1 MARELPSSSPAS
13 VEAQFGR
20 SETESPVCRTWRN
33 PRLAGRIRELDGI
46 RGLAIL
52 LVLVQHYVLDAAII
66 SVPGWKSH
74 MLALLR
80 LAWSGVDLFFV
91 LSGFLIGGI
100 LIDAKKAENYYYTF
114 YMRRFHRIVPLYYL
128 WLVLFCVGVYFFG
141 GAKSQFLFL
150 LFKRN
155 SIPFWTYPLF
165 IQNIAMAFH
174 GGIGPLWLGIT
185 WSLAVEE
192 QFYLLL
198 PLAIRQLSIK
208 GILRLVCFAIVA
220 APVIRIVMLR
230 LGGGPLA
237 PYVLLPCR
245 ADALGF
251 GVLVAILVRSEI
263 VWTCLESHRKQI
275 FLAFLLLGV
284 GVFRLLF
291 IREPFGNPLFVCFGY
306 SLLAAF
312 YATLLLL
319 VIVNPGRVEKLVF
332 GWSPLV
338 KLGIIAYAVYVFHQ
352 GVNFLWHGEV
362 FGKTPSVNDWPA
374 ILLTLISLATVLL
387 LAEISWRV
395 MERPL
400 IQRAHSRYRYST
412 DSSQHPPLLISSA
425 KLL

>member
-1 MARELPSSSPAS
+1 MMARELPSSSPAS
-13 VEAQFGR
+13 IEAQFGR
-20 SETESPVCRTWRN
+20 SETEPPVCSTWRN

-52 LVLVQHYVLDAAII
+52 LVLIQHYVLDAAI
-66 SVPGWKSH
+66 VHTPGWKSH
-74 MLALLR
+74 ILALFR

-100 LIDAKKAENYYYTF
+100 LIDAKKAENYYQTF

-128 WLVLFCVGVYFFG
+128 WLALFCVGVFFFG
-141 GAKSQFLFL
+141 GAKLPPLFL
-150 LFKRN
+150 LFKRD
-155 SIPFWTYPLF
+155 IPFWTYPLF
-165 IQNIAMAFH
+165 VQNIAMAFQ

-192 QFYLLL
+192 QFYVLL
-198 PLAIRQLSIK
+198 PLAIRQWSLK
-208 GILRLVCFAIVA
+208 GILRLVCCAIIA

-230 LGGGPLA
+230 LGSGPLA
-237 PYVLLPCR
+237 PYTLLPCR

-263 VWTCLESHRKQI
+263 VWTWLESHRKQI
-275 FLAFLLLGV
+275 LLAFLLLGV
-284 GVFRLLF
+284 GIFRLLF
-291 IREPFGNPLFVCFGY
+291 IREPFRNPLFVCFGY
-306 SLLAAF
+306 SLIAAF
-312 YATLLLL
+312 YAALVLL

-338 KLGIIAYAVYVFHQ
+338 KLGIVAYAVYVFHQ
-352 GVNFLWHGEV
+352 GVNFLWHGAV
-362 FGKTPSVNDWPA
+362 FGKIPSVNDWPA

-400 IQRAHSRYRYST
+400 IQHAHSRYRYST
-412 DSSQHPPLLISSA
+412 APPQHPPLLISSPR
-425 KLL
+425 LL

>member
-13 VEAQFGR
+13 IEAQFGR
-20 SETESPVCRTWRN
+20 SETEPPVCSTWRN

-52 LVLVQHYVLDAAII
+52 LVLIQHYVLDAAI
-66 SVPGWKSH
+66 VHTPGWKSH
-74 MLALLR
+74 ILALFR

-100 LIDAKKAENYYYTF
+100 LIDAKKAENYYQTF

-128 WLVLFCVGVYFFG
+128 WLALFCVGVFFFG
-141 GAKSQFLFL
+141 GAKLPPLFL
-150 LFKRN
+150 LFKRD
-155 SIPFWTYPLF
+155 IPFWTYPLF
-165 IQNIAMAFH
+165 VQNIAMAFQ

-192 QFYLLL
+192 QFYVLL
-198 PLAIRQLSIK
+198 PLAIRQWSIK
-208 GILRLVCFAIVA
+208 GILRLVCCAIIA

-230 LGGGPLA
+230 LGSGPLA
-237 PYVLLPCR
+237 PYTLLPCR

-263 VWTCLESHRKQI
+263 VWTWLESHRKQI
-275 FLAFLLLGV
+275 LLAFLLLGV
-284 GVFRLLF
+284 GIFRLLF
-291 IREPFGNPLFVCFGY
+291 IREPFRNPLFVCFGY
-306 SLLAAF
+306 SLIAAF
-312 YATLLLL
+312 YAALVLL

-338 KLGIIAYAVYVFHQ
+338 KLGIVAYAVYVFHQ
-352 GVNFLWHGEV
+352 GVNFLWHGAV
-362 FGKTPSVNDWPA
+362 FGKIPSVNDWPA

-400 IQRAHSRYRYST
+400 IQHAHSRYRYST
-412 DSSQHPPLLISSA
+412 APPQHPPLLISSPR
-425 KLL
+425 LL

>member
-1 MARELPSSSPAS
+1 MARELPSSSPATI
-13 VEAQFGR
+13 EAQFGR
-20 SETESPVCRTWRN
+20 SETEPPVCSTWRN

-52 LVLVQHYVLDAAII
+52 LVLIQHYVLDAAI
-66 SVPGWKSH
+66 VHTPGWKSH
-74 MLALLR
+74 ILALFR

-100 LIDAKKAENYYYTF
+100 LIDAKKAENYYQTF

-128 WLVLFCVGVYFFG
+128 WLALFCVGVFFFG
-141 GAKSQFLFL
+141 GAKLPPLFL
-150 LFKRN
+150 LFKRD
-155 SIPFWTYPLF
+155 IPFWTYPLF
-165 IQNIAMAFH
+165 VQNIAMAFQ

-192 QFYLLL
+192 QFYVLL
-198 PLAIRQLSIK
+198 PLAIRQWSIK
-208 GILRLVCFAIVA
+208 GILRLVCCAIIA

-230 LGGGPLA
+230 LGSGPLA
-237 PYVLLPCR
+237 PYTLLPCR

-263 VWTCLESHRKQI
+263 VWTWLESHRKQI
-275 FLAFLLLGV
+275 LLAFLLLGV
-284 GVFRLLF
+284 GIFRLLF
-291 IREPFGNPLFVCFGY
+291 IREPFRNPLFVCFGY
-306 SLLAAF
+306 SLIAAF
-312 YATLLLL
+312 YAALVLL

-338 KLGIIAYAVYVFHQ
+338 KLGIVAYAVYVFHQ
-352 GVNFLWHGEV
+352 GVNFLWHGAV
-362 FGKTPSVNDWPA
+362 FGKIPSVNDWPA

-400 IQRAHSRYRYST
+400 IQHAHSRYRYST
-412 DSSQHPPLLISSA
+412 APPQHPPLLISSPR
-425 KLL
+425 LL

>member
-13 VEAQFGR
+13 IEAQFGR
-20 SETESPVCRTWRN
+20 SETEPPVCSTWRN
-33 PRLAGRIRELDGI
+33 PRLAGRIRELDGS

-52 LVLVQHYVLDAAII
+52 LVLIQHYVLDAAI
-66 SVPGWKSH
+66 VHTPGWKSH
-74 MLALLR
+74 ILALFR

-100 LIDAKKAENYYYTF
+100 LIDAKKAENYYQTF

-128 WLVLFCVGVYFFG
+128 WLALFCVGVFFFG
-141 GAKSQFLFL
+141 GAKLPPLFL
-150 LFKRN
+150 LFKRD
-155 SIPFWTYPLF
+155 IPFWTYPLF
-165 IQNIAMAFH
+165 VQNIAMAFQ

-192 QFYLLL
+192 QFYVLL
-198 PLAIRQLSIK
+198 PLAIRQWSLK
-208 GILRLVCFAIVA
+208 GILRLVCCAIIA

-230 LGGGPLA
+230 LGSGPLA
-237 PYVLLPCR
+237 PYTLLPCR

-263 VWTCLESHRKQI
+263 VWTWLESHRKQI
-275 FLAFLLLGV
+275 LVAFLLLGV
-284 GVFRLLF
+284 GIFRLLF
-291 IREPFGNPLFVCFGY
+291 IREPFRNPLFVCFGY
-306 SLLAAF
+306 SLIAAF
-312 YATLLLL
+312 YAALVLL
-319 VIVNPGRVEKLVF
+319 VIINPGRVEKLVF

-338 KLGIIAYAVYVFHQ
+338 KLGIVAYAVYVFHQ
-352 GVNFLWHGEV
+352 GVNFLWHGAV
-362 FGKTPSVNDWPA
+362 FGKIPSVNDWPA

-400 IQRAHSRYRYST
+400 IQHAHSRYRYST
-412 DSSQHPPLLISSA
+412 APPQHPPLLISSPR
-425 KLL
+425 LL

>member
-1 MARELPSSSPAS
+1 MARELPSSSPATI
-13 VEAQFGR
+13 EAQFGR
-20 SETESPVCRTWRN
+20 SETEPPVCSTWRN

-52 LVLVQHYVLDAAII
+52 LVLIQHYVLDAAI
-66 SVPGWKSH
+66 VHTPGWKSH
-74 MLALLR
+74 ILALFR

-100 LIDAKKAENYYYTF
+100 LIDAKKAENYYQTF

-128 WLVLFCVGVYFFG
+128 WLALFCVGVFFFG
-141 GAKSQFLFL
+141 GAKLPPLFL
-150 LFKRN
+150 LFKRD
-155 SIPFWTYPLF
+155 IPFWTYPLF
-165 IQNIAMAFH
+165 VQNIAMAFQ

-192 QFYLLL
+192 QFYVLL
-198 PLAIRQLSIK
+198 PLAIRQWSLK
-208 GILRLVCFAIVA
+208 GILRLVCCAIIA

-230 LGGGPLA
+230 LGSGPLA
-237 PYVLLPCR
+237 PYTLLPCR

-263 VWTCLESHRKQI
+263 VWTWLKSHRKQI
-275 FLAFLLLGV
+275 LLAFLLLGV
-284 GVFRLLF
+284 GIFRLLF
-291 IREPFGNPLFVCFGY
+291 IREPFRNPLFVCFGY
-306 SLLAAF
+306 SLIAAF
-312 YATLLLL
+312 YAALVLL

-338 KLGIIAYAVYVFHQ
+338 KLGIVAYAVYVFHQ
-352 GVNFLWHGEV
+352 GVNFLWHGAV
-362 FGKTPSVNDWPA
+362 FGKIPSVNDWPA

-400 IQRAHSRYRYST
+400 IQHAHSRYRYST
-412 DSSQHPPLLISSA
+412 APPQHPPLLISSPR
-425 KLL
+425 LL

>member
-1 MARELPSSSPAS
+1 
-13 VEAQFGR
+13 
-20 SETESPVCRTWRN
+20 
-33 PRLAGRIRELDGI
+33 LDGI

-52 LVLVQHYVLDAAII
+52 LVLIQHYVLDAAI
-66 SVPGWKSH
+66 VHTPGWKSH
-74 MLALLR
+74 ILALFR

-100 LIDAKKAENYYYTF
+100 LIDAKKAENYYQTF

-128 WLVLFCVGVYFFG
+128 WLALFCVGVFFFG
-141 GAKSQFLFL
+141 GAKLPPLFL
-150 LFKRN
+150 LFKRD
-155 SIPFWTYPLF
+155 IPFWTYPLF
-165 IQNIAMAFH
+165 VQNIAMAFQ

-192 QFYLLL
+192 QFYVLL
-198 PLAIRQLSIK
+198 PLAIRQWSLK
-208 GILRLVCFAIVA
+208 GILRLVCCAIIA

-230 LGGGPLA
+230 LGSGPLA
-237 PYVLLPCR
+237 PYTLLPCR

-263 VWTCLESHRKQI
+263 VWTWLKSHRKQI
-275 FLAFLLLGV
+275 LLAFLLLGV
-284 GVFRLLF
+284 GIFRLLF
-291 IREPFGNPLFVCFGY
+291 IREPFRNPLFVCFGY
-306 SLLAAF
+306 SLIAAF
-312 YATLLLL
+312 YAALVLL

-338 KLGIIAYAVYVFHQ
+338 KLGIVAYAVYVFHQ
-352 GVNFLWHGEV
+352 GVNFLWHGAV
-362 FGKTPSVNDWPA
+362 FGKIPSVNDWPA

-400 IQRAHSRYRYST
+400 IQHAHSRYRYST
-412 DSSQHPPLLISSA
+412 APPQHPPLLISSPR
-425 KLL
+425 LL

>member
-1 MARELPSSSPAS
+1 MTPELPSSSAIS
-13 VEAQFGR
+13 VEHESGR
-20 SETESPVCRTWRN
+20 PEDRSPVSETWRN
-33 PRLAGRIRELDGI
+33 PRLPGRIRELDGI

-52 LVLVQHYVLDAAII
+52 LVLVQHYVMDAAII

-74 MLALLR
+74 ILALFR

-100 LIDAKKAENYYYTF
+100 LIDAKRSENYYQTF
-114 YMRRFHRIVPLYYL
+114 YMRRFHRIVPLYCL
-128 WLVLFCVGVYFFG
+128 WLALFCVGVFFFG
-141 GAKSQFLFL
+141 DAKPQFLFL

-165 IQNIAMAFH
+165 VQNIAMAFH

-198 PLAIRQLSIK
+198 PLAIRRLSIK
-208 GILRLVCFAIVA
+208 GILRLVCYAIIA
-220 APVIRIVMLR
+220 APLIRIVMLR
-230 LGGGPLA
+230 LGSGPLA
-237 PYVLLPCR
+237 PYTLLPCR

-251 GVLVAILVRSEI
+251 GVLVALLVRSKTA
-263 VWTCLESHRKQI
+263 WMWLESHRKHI
-275 FLAFLLLGV
+275 WSVFLLLGA

-291 IREPFGNPLFVCFGY
+291 IKQPFGDPLFVCFGY

-312 YATLLLL
+312 YAALLLL
-319 VIVNPGRVEKLVF
+319 VIVNPGRIEKLVF

-352 GVNFLWHGEV
+352 GVNFLWHGAV
-362 FGKTPSVNDWPA
+362 FGKIPSVNDWHS
-374 ILLTLISLATVLL
+374 ILLTVVSLVTVLL

-400 IQRAHSRYRYST
+400 IGRAHSRYRYST
-412 DSSQHPPLLISSA
+412 APPQERRLLIPAPRFS
-425 KLL
+425 

>member
-1 MARELPSSSPAS
+1 MIPEIVSSTPTA
-13 VEAQFGR
+13 VEYE
-20 SETESPVCRTWRN
+20 SERPETQSPVTTIWRN

-66 SVPGWKSH
+66 PVPGWKSH
-74 MLALLR
+74 ILALLR

-100 LIDAKKAENYYYTF
+100 LIDAKKTENYYRTF

-128 WLVLFCVGVYFFG
+128 WLILFCVGVYFFG
-141 GAKSQFLFL
+141 NAKSQFLFL
-150 LFKRN
+150 VFKRDVL
-155 SIPFWTYPLF
+155 PFWTYPLF
-165 IQNIAMAFH
+165 VQNIAMALR

-198 PLAIRQLSIK
+198 PLVIRQLSIK
-208 GILRLVCFAIVA
+208 AILRLVCCAVIA
-220 APVIRIVMLR
+220 APLIRTAMLR
-230 LGGGPLA
+230 LGSGPLA

-251 GVLVAILVRSEI
+251 GVLVAILVRSKI
-263 VWTCLESHRKQI
+263 VWIWLESHRRQI
-275 FLAFLLLGV
+275 WLAFLLLGA
-284 GVFRLLF
+284 GVFRMLF
-291 IREPFGNPLFVCFGY
+291 IRQPFGDPLFVCLGY

-312 YATLLLL
+312 YAVLLLL
-319 VIVNPGRVEKLVF
+319 VIVNPGPIEKLLF

-338 KLGIIAYAVYVFHQ
+338 KLGIVAYAVYVFHE
-352 GVNFLWHGEV
+352 GVNFLLHGAV
-362 FGKTPSVNDWPA
+362 FGKIPSVNDWRS
-374 ILLTLISLATVLL
+374 ILLTLVSLATVLL

-412 DSSQHPPLLISSA
+412 AAYQDPPR
-425 KLL
+425 

>member
-13 VEAQFGR
+13 IEAQFGR
-20 SETESPVCRTWRN
+20 SETEPPVCSTWRN

-52 LVLVQHYVLDAAII
+52 LVLIQHYVLDAAI
-66 SVPGWKSH
+66 VHTPGWKSH
-74 MLALLR
+74 ILALFR

-100 LIDAKKAENYYYTF
+100 LIDAKKAENYYQTF

-128 WLVLFCVGVYFFG
+128 WLALFCVGVFFFG
-141 GAKSQFLFL
+141 GAKLPPLFL
-150 LFKRN
+150 LFKRD
-155 SIPFWTYPLF
+155 IPFWTYPLF
-165 IQNIAMAFH
+165 VQNIAMAFQ

-192 QFYLLL
+192 QFYVLL
-198 PLAIRQLSIK
+198 PLAIRQWSLK
-208 GILRLVCFAIVA
+208 GILRLVCCAIIA

-230 LGGGPLA
+230 LGSGPLA
-237 PYVLLPCR
+237 PYTLLPCR

-263 VWTCLESHRKQI
+263 VWTWLKSHRKQI
-275 FLAFLLLGV
+275 LLAFLLLGV
-284 GVFRLLF
+284 GIFRLLF
-291 IREPFGNPLFVCFGY
+291 IREPFRNPLFVCFGY
-306 SLLAAF
+306 SLIAAF
-312 YATLLLL
+312 YAALVLL

-338 KLGIIAYAVYVFHQ
+338 KLGIVAYAVYVFHQ
-352 GVNFLWHGEV
+352 GVNFLWHGAV
-362 FGKTPSVNDWPA
+362 FGKIPSVNDWPA

-400 IQRAHSRYRYST
+400 IQHAHSRYRYST
-412 DSSQHPPLLISSA
+412 APPQHPPLLISSPR
-425 KLL
+425 LL

>member
-1 MARELPSSSPAS
+1 MMARELPSSSPAS
-13 VEAQFGR
+13 IEAQFGR
-20 SETESPVCRTWRN
+20 SETEPPVCSTWRN

-52 LVLVQHYVLDAAII
+52 LVLIQHYVLDAAI
-66 SVPGWKSH
+66 VHTPGWKSH
-74 MLALLR
+74 ILALFR

-100 LIDAKKAENYYYTF
+100 LIDAKKAENYYQTF

-128 WLVLFCVGVYFFG
+128 WLALFCVGVFFFG
-141 GAKSQFLFL
+141 GAKLPPLFL
-150 LFKRN
+150 LFKRD
-155 SIPFWTYPLF
+155 IPFWTYPLF
-165 IQNIAMAFH
+165 VQNIAMAFQ

-192 QFYLLL
+192 QFYVLL
-198 PLAIRQLSIK
+198 PLAIRQWSLK
-208 GILRLVCFAIVA
+208 GILRLVCCAIIA

-230 LGGGPLA
+230 LGSGPLA
-237 PYVLLPCR
+237 PYTLLPCR

-263 VWTCLESHRKQI
+263 VWTWLKSHRKQI
-275 FLAFLLLGV
+275 LLAFLLLGV
-284 GVFRLLF
+284 GIFRLLF
-291 IREPFGNPLFVCFGY
+291 IREPFRNPLFVCFGY
-306 SLLAAF
+306 SLIAAF
-312 YATLLLL
+312 YAALVLL

-338 KLGIIAYAVYVFHQ
+338 KLGIVAYAVYVFHQ
-352 GVNFLWHGEV
+352 GVNFLWHGAV
-362 FGKTPSVNDWPA
+362 FGKIPSVNDWPA

-400 IQRAHSRYRYST
+400 IQHAHSRYRYST
-412 DSSQHPPLLISSA
+412 APPQHPPLLISSPR
-425 KLL
+425 LL

>member
-1 MARELPSSSPAS
+1 MMARELPSSSPAS
-13 VEAQFGR
+13 IEAQFGR
-20 SETESPVCRTWRN
+20 SETEPPVCSTWRN

-52 LVLVQHYVLDAAII
+52 LVLIQHYVLDAAI
-66 SVPGWKSH
+66 VHTPGWKSH
-74 MLALLR
+74 ILALFR

-100 LIDAKKAENYYYTF
+100 LIDAKKAENYYQTF

-128 WLVLFCVGVYFFG
+128 WLALFCVGVFFFG
-141 GAKSQFLFL
+141 GAKLPPLFL
-150 LFKRN
+150 LFKRD
-155 SIPFWTYPLF
+155 IPFWTYPLF
-165 IQNIAMAFH
+165 VQNIAMAFQ

-198 PLAIRQLSIK
+198 PLAIRQWSLK
-208 GILRLVCFAIVA
+208 GILRLVCCAIIA

-230 LGGGPLA
+230 LGSGPLA
-237 PYVLLPCR
+237 PYTLLPCR

-263 VWTCLESHRKQI
+263 VWTWLKSHRKQI
-275 FLAFLLLGV
+275 LLAFLLLGV
-284 GVFRLLF
+284 GIFRLLF
-291 IREPFGNPLFVCFGY
+291 IREPFRNPLFVCFGY
-306 SLLAAF
+306 SLIAAF
-312 YATLLLL
+312 YAALVLL

-338 KLGIIAYAVYVFHQ
+338 KLGIVAYAVYVFHQ
-352 GVNFLWHGEV
+352 GVNFLWHGAV
-362 FGKTPSVNDWPA
+362 FGKIPSVNDWPA

-400 IQRAHSRYRYST
+400 IQHAHSRYRYST
-412 DSSQHPPLLISSA
+412 APPQHPPLLISSPR
-425 KLL
+425 LL